1 MNPVALPTALVW
13 LIWLV
18 ILLLEVATPPGVV
31 FGILYVVPLLLGAS
45 QRTAQQAWRFL
56 LICCASTLSNLLVPL
71 PVHQHLG
78 AVLMNRLLVCLALVV
93 TTVLLVRNRELQR
106 QRTALEVELA
116 RSQLR
121 GDVIATLAHD
131 LKTPVLGTLAS
142 LPLLES
148 SPVAAAIRSS
158 QQRSLRLIEDLL
170 QVFRAEQEGLPLD
183 PQPCNLLAIAE
194 DALRTVEPIAAE
206 RRITLVLQQERRSHL
221 DLRADPSLLQR
232 LLENLLL
239 NAVHHSLRGQRVWLQ
254 LSREPQGLRMEVR
267 DGGPGFTPEDLPEL
281 FHRFHH
287 SPNGSRGA
295 GLGLYLCRL
304 IAEAHGGTIQAANG
318 PGGGA
323 RVMVEL
329 PLAEPGP

>member
-1 MNPVALPTALVW
+1 VNAFAPPTAIVW

-18 ILLLEVATPPGVV
+18 ILLMELATPPTVV

-45 QRTAQQAWRFL
+45 QRTTRQAWRFL

-71 PVHQHLG
+71 PVHHNLP
-78 AVLMNRLLVCLALVV
+78 AVLFNRLLVCQALTV
-93 TTVLLVRNRELQR
+93 TTVLLVRNRELER
-106 QRTALEVELA
+106 QRLGLELDLA

-142 LPLLES
+142 LPLLGS
-148 SPVAAAIRSS
+148 NPVVAAIRSS
-158 QQRSLRLIEDLL
+158 QQHSLRLIEDLL
-170 QVFRAEQEGLPLD
+170 QVFRAEQQGLPLD
-183 PQPCNLLAIAE
+183 AQPCNLLAIAE
-194 DALRTVEPIAAE
+194 DTLRTVEPIAAE
-206 RRITLVLQQERRSHL
+206 RRITLVLQQEHRSRL

-239 NAVHHSLRGQRVWLQ
+239 NAVHHSLRGQRVWLR
-254 LSREPQGLRMEVR
+254 LSREPHALRLEVR
-267 DGGPGFTPEDLPEL
+267 DGGPGFAPQDLPEL
-281 FHRFHH
+281 FHRFHQT
-287 SPNGSRGA
+287 PNGRRGA

-304 IAEAHGGTIQAANG
+304 IGEAHGGTLTAAND

-323 RVMVEL
+323 SVMVDL
-329 PLAEPGP
+329 PQLETGP